1 MLDIEDFKKKINEKS
16 RLMGIDPG
24 KRRIGISICDE
35 NQKIDTP
42 HKNLIKKD
50 INTLCSELEKIIK
63 DFNIKGLVIGNPINL
78 DGSPSASSQSA
89 KDLAINISKNISL
102 PITLWDERLSS
113 EGAFKI
119 MEDLAV
125 NSSKKRETLDKNAA
139 AFILQGFIDFLNK

>member
-35 NQKIDTP
+35 NQKIATP
-42 HKNLIKKD
+42 HKNLVKKD
-50 INTLCSELEKIIK
+50 INSLCSELKEIIK
-63 DFNIKGLVIGNPINL
+63 DFNIKGLVIGNPINM

-102 PITLWDERLSS
+102 PITMWDERLSS

-119 MEDLAV
+119 MGDLGV
-125 NSSKKRETLDKNAA
+125 NSSKKRKTLDKNAA